1 MEEDKKPEGKRYRT
15 MESIAGVFT
24 ESDVRQKLFGNKGF
38 QFYLFQ
44 KRWKKIVGSLMAE
57 ESYISGCK
65 GPLLFVRVTNSAFL
79 QQLFMMKA
87 DILKEL
93 SKDEIGRYFTDIK
106 FLAGSPQKP
115 YKPFTTLDP
124 VNSAIEKEQKRYS
137 QSLSEG
143 EEAWIQNWVRSHV
156 KKEAVRAPFAEMME
170 EVLKIRKGELA
181 DGYHPCSIC
190 GNLCPRGGFLERII
204 SKYSPNKP
212 MPDWANST
220 KVRIGVLLFLLCM
233 VGING
238 SRDPGSWQHWG
249 FVFWL
254 VCFVT
259 TAFGAIIAFFWNAR
273 SWCAICPMG
282 TIQSWL
288 GGNKYH
294 LEIDQKTCKS
304 CKKCER
310 SCPMHLSIIKEKT
323 ENTLP
328 NTLFSKDCIRCGECE
343 EACPV
348 KTLHFEKGALRENEM
363 T

>member
-115 YKPFTTLDP
+115 YKPFTTLDS

-137 QSLSEG
+137 QSLTEG
-143 EEAWIQNWVRSHV
+143 EEAWIQNWVKGHV

-190 GNLCPRGGFLERII
+190 GILCP
-204 SKYSPNKP
+204 
-212 MPDWANST
+212 PDA
-220 KVRIGVLLFLLCM
+220 
-233 VGING
+233 
-238 SRDPGSWQHWG
+238 P
-249 FVFWL
+249 
-254 VCFVT
+254 
-259 TAFGAIIAFFWNAR
+259 
-273 SWCAICPMG
+273 ICPACQRKLAK
-282 TIQSWL
+282 TKK
-288 GGNKYH
+288 NKVILILKENPHYTYQEVRAI
-294 LEIDQKTCKS
+294 LP
-304 CKKCER
+304 CEYSLYEEAR
-310 SCPMHLSIIKEKT
+310 DILIHRAKEKIFRK
-323 ENTLP
+323 EAA
-328 NTLFSKDCIRCGECE
+328 DE
-343 EACPV
+343 EKRKLLSLLLHRPLSDITV
-348 KTLHFEKGALRENEM
+348 KEAEDMLKHMPQKKWD
-363 T
+363 

>member
-57 ESYISGCK
+57 ESYITGCK

-115 YKPFTTLDP
+115 YKPFTTLDS

-137 QSLSEG
+137 QSLTEG
-143 EEAWIQNWVRSHV
+143 EEAWIQNWVKGHV

-190 GNLCPRGGFLERII
+190 GSLCP
-204 SKYSPNKP
+204 
-212 MPDWANST
+212 PDA
-220 KVRIGVLLFLLCM
+220 
-233 VGING
+233 
-238 SRDPGSWQHWG
+238 P
-249 FVFWL
+249 
-254 VCFVT
+254 
-259 TAFGAIIAFFWNAR
+259 
-273 SWCAICPMG
+273 ICPACQRKLAK
-282 TIQSWL
+282 TKK
-288 GGNKYH
+288 NKVILILKENPHYTYQEVRAI
-294 LEIDQKTCKS
+294 LP
-304 CKKCER
+304 CEYSLYEEAR
-310 SCPMHLSIIKEKT
+310 DILIHRAKEKIFRK
-323 ENTLP
+323 EAA
-328 NTLFSKDCIRCGECE
+328 DE
-343 EACPV
+343 EKRKLLSLLLHRPLSDITV
-348 KTLHFEKGALRENEM
+348 KEAEDMLKHMPQKKWD
-363 T
+363 

>member
-57 ESYISGCK
+57 ESYITGCK

-115 YKPFTTLDP
+115 YKPFTTLDS

-137 QSLSEG
+137 QSLTEG
-143 EEAWIQNWVRSHV
+143 EEAWIQNWVKGHV

-190 GNLCPRGGFLERII
+190 GSLCPPDAPICLACQRKLAKTKKNKVILILKENPHYTYQQVRAILPCE
-204 SKYSPNKP
+204 YSLYEE
-212 MPDWANST
+212 A
-220 KVRIGVLLFLLCM
+220 
-233 VGING
+233 
-238 SRDPGSWQHWG
+238 RDILIHR
-249 FVFWL
+249 
-254 VCFVT
+254 
-259 TAFGAIIAFFWNAR
+259 A
-273 SWCAICPMG
+273 
-282 TIQSWL
+282 
-288 GGNKYH
+288 
-294 LEIDQKTCKS
+294 
-304 CKKCER
+304 
-310 SCPMHLSIIKEKT
+310 KEKIFRK
-323 ENTLP
+323 EAA
-328 NTLFSKDCIRCGECE
+328 DE
-343 EACPV
+343 E
-348 KTLHFEKGALRENEM
+348 KRKLLSLLLHRPLSDITAKEAEDMLKHM
-363 T
+363 PQKKWD

>member
-57 ESYISGCK
+57 ESYITGCK

-115 YKPFTTLDP
+115 YKPFTTLDS

-137 QSLSEG
+137 QSLTEG
-143 EEAWIQNWVRSHV
+143 EEAWIQNWVKGHV

-190 GNLCPRGGFLERII
+190 GSLCP
-204 SKYSPNKP
+204 
-212 MPDWANST
+212 PDA
-220 KVRIGVLLFLLCM
+220 
-233 VGING
+233 
-238 SRDPGSWQHWG
+238 P
-249 FVFWL
+249 
-254 VCFVT
+254 
-259 TAFGAIIAFFWNAR
+259 
-273 SWCAICPMG
+273 ICPACRRRLAK
-282 TIQSWL
+282 TKK
-288 GGNKYH
+288 NKVILILKENPHYTYQEVRAI
-294 LEIDQKTCKS
+294 LP
-304 CKKCER
+304 CEYSLYEEAR
-310 SCPMHLSIIKEKT
+310 DILIHRAKEKIFRK
-323 ENTLP
+323 EAA
-328 NTLFSKDCIRCGECE
+328 DE
-343 EACPV
+343 EKRKLLSLLLHRPLSDITV
-348 KTLHFEKGALRENEM
+348 KEAEDMLKHMPQKKWD
-363 T
+363 

>member
-57 ESYISGCK
+57 ESYITGCK

-115 YKPFTTLDP
+115 YKPFTTLDS

-137 QSLSEG
+137 QSLTEG
-143 EEAWIQNWVRSHV
+143 EEAWIQNWVKGHV

-190 GNLCPRGGFLERII
+190 GSLCP
-204 SKYSPNKP
+204 
-212 MPDWANST
+212 PDA
-220 KVRIGVLLFLLCM
+220 
-233 VGING
+233 
-238 SRDPGSWQHWG
+238 P
-249 FVFWL
+249 
-254 VCFVT
+254 
-259 TAFGAIIAFFWNAR
+259 
-273 SWCAICPMG
+273 ICPACQRKLAR
-282 TIQSWL
+282 TKK
-288 GGNKYH
+288 NKVILILKENPHYTYQEVRAILPCDYSLYEEARDILIH
-294 LEIDQKTCKS
+294 
-304 CKKCER
+304 R
-310 SCPMHLSIIKEKT
+310 AKEKIFRK
-323 ENTLP
+323 EAA
-328 NTLFSKDCIRCGECE
+328 DE
-343 EACPV
+343 E
-348 KTLHFEKGALRENEM
+348 KRKLLSLLLHRPLSDITAKEAEDMLKHM
-363 T
+363 PQKKWD

>member
-57 ESYISGCK
+57 ESYITGCK

-190 GNLCPRGGFLERII
+190 GSLCP
-204 SKYSPNKP
+204 
-212 MPDWANST
+212 PDA
-220 KVRIGVLLFLLCM
+220 
-233 VGING
+233 
-238 SRDPGSWQHWG
+238 P
-249 FVFWL
+249 
-254 VCFVT
+254 
-259 TAFGAIIAFFWNAR
+259 
-273 SWCAICPMG
+273 ICPACRRKLDK
-282 TIQSWL
+282 TKK
-288 GGNKYH
+288 NKVILILKENPHYTYQQVRAI
-294 LEIDQKTCKS
+294 LP
-304 CKKCER
+304 CEYSLYEEAR
-310 SCPMHLSIIKEKT
+310 DILIHRAKEKIFRKEAADEEKRKLLSLLLHRPLSAIT
-323 ENTLP
+323 
-328 NTLFSKDCIRCGECE
+328 SK
-343 EACPV
+343 EAEDMLKHMPQ
-348 KTLHFEKGALRENEM
+348 KKWD
-363 T
+363 